1 MVDQIASARL
11 LHVRGRHEE
20 ALRLLDEL
28 QEAAQTAGRTGGMIE
43 ILVLRALALWAT
55 NKKERV
61 VNTLAGAL
69 ALAEPEGYVRT
80 FVDEGAPMGDLLSAT
95 LEARQRGHLDAAG
108 RISVSYLARL
118 LAAVAQEATA
128 PASDGRLPESLS
140 ERELEVLA
148 LIAAGKSNKEIA
160 ARLFV
165 STSTVKTHVNNLY
178 RKLGAR
184 SRTQAKQPGLLGV
197 LFLREAEDQAA
208 SITIW
213 EDRGTVEA
221 LESSPSYRRTVRK
234 LAESGL
240 LVREQSVE
248 IFEVAGGALR
258 LEALAGR
265 WAPETTDPRTR
276 QAHGEG

>member
-178 RKLGAR
+178 CKLGAR

-258 LEALAGR
+258 LEALAG
-265 WAPETTDPRTR
+265 ALGSGDD
-276 QAHGEG
+276 

>member
-1 MVDQIASARL
+1 MILRVWRTKIDPARL
-11 LHVRGRHEE
+11 E
-20 ALRLLDEL
+20 AYR
-28 QEAAQTAGRTGGMIE
+28 R
-43 ILVLRALALWAT
+43 
-55 NKKERV
+55 
-61 VNTLAGAL
+61 
-69 ALAEPEGYVRT
+69 
-80 FVDEGAPMGDLLSAT
+80 F
-95 LEARQRGHLDAAG
+95 
-108 RISVSYLARL
+108 
-118 LAAVAQEATA
+118 
-128 PASDGRLPESLS
+128 
-140 ERELEVLA
+140 ERERCMPMLD
-148 LIAAGKSNKEIA
+148 
-160 ARLFV
+160 
-165 STSTVKTHVNNLY
+165 
-178 RKLGAR
+178 
-184 SRTQAKQPGLLGV
+184 KQPGLLGV